1 MAATCTLGRC
11 KNHPRVDWFSE
22 EGFLRWHLKQP
33 ALRVFLSVLRQSD
46 GRGECF
52 KGGFYGPISG
62 GAEQLFTGD
71 LVVLLSPGAHVLPLV
86 SLTMCMWKDQHW
98 MEIISNEVI

>member
-1 MAATCTLGRC
+1 M
-11 KNHPRVDWFSE
+11 
-22 EGFLRWHLKQP
+22 KQP
-33 ALRVFLSVLRQSD
+33 ALRVFLSVFRQSD

-52 KGGFYGPISG
+52 KGGFCGPISG

-71 LVVLLSPGAHVLPLV
+71 LVVLLSPGAHVLPLI

-98 MEIISNEVI
+98 MEIISNEVN